1 MKDKFFTITVRLSY
15 TPQEMC
21 DYFNYRFDAEFTP
34 EDLERNW
41 DAIQK
46 YVDKVG
52 SECAEEA
59 LWEDFSLCAEDWDI
73 DLFN

>member
-1 MKDKFFTITVRLSY
+1 MKDKFFTITVKLQY
-15 TPQEMC
+15 TPEIMC
-21 DYFNYRFDAEFTP
+21 DYFNYRFDMELTP

-41 DAIQK
+41 DALQK

-52 SECAEEA
+52 GEIIEDA
-59 LWEDFSLCAEDWDI
+59 LWEDFSVLAEDWDI